1 MFRGMAALSVA
12 LGALGSSVPVAPALA
27 GAAVGQPAPALVA
40 QELDGGR
47 FDLHAQLGKV
57 VVVNFWA
64 TWCPPCRQEM
74 PVLDALYAHDHGRGL
89 EMIGM
94 SVGSGRARERDES
107 RETMKPF
114 RYPAA
119 MLSDAAVDGFGA
131 PDKLPV
137 TYIVDRE
144 GIVRARMT
152 AGETPVTE
160 QDFASVIDPLLTGE
174 SPAPSLTPTR
184 VP

>member
-1 MFRGMAALSVA
+1 MLREMAALSVA
-12 LGALGSSVPVAPALA
+12 LGALGSCVCIAPAF
-27 GAAVGQPAPALVA
+27 AAPVVGKPAPALVA
-40 QELDGGR
+40 QQLDGGR
-47 FDLHAQLGKV
+47 FDLRALLGKV

-64 TWCPPCRQEM
+64 SWCPPCRQEM
-74 PVLDALYAHDHGRGL
+74 PVLDALYARDHGKGL

-94 SVGSGRARERDES
+94 SVGSGRARERDEA
-107 RETMKPF
+107 RETMRPF

-119 MLSDAAVDGFGA
+119 MLSDAEVDGFGA

-144 GIVRARMT
+144 GIVRARLT

-160 QDFASVIDPLLTGE
+160 QDLASVIDPMLRE
-174 SPAPSLTPTR
+174 SATPAVTSTYIP
-184 VP
+184 